1 MMRSSARA
9 ENEVARPGRSI
20 IGADSTM
27 RSNQRL
33 PACATRSITAPPI
46 ECASAK

>member
-1 MMRSSARA
+1 MTRNSSRA
-9 ENEVARPGRSI
+9 GSEVERPGRSI

-33 PACATRSITAPPI
+33 PECATRSITAPPI